1 MKSPPPPPKRD
12 DQLTHADASGFRMV
26 DVTGKP
32 VSLREATAEAYV
44 CLNATASRLVRELRN
59 KKGDTLAV
67 AQLAGIQSVKHTATI
82 VPLCHPLPID
92 GVEVSV
98 ALDDQDRVHIIATVR
113 TTGRT
118 GVEMEA
124 LHAASSAALTV
135 IDMVKAVQR
144 NASIEQVRLFEK
156 TGGTRGDY
164 RVSDEASSPGQASS
178 DTCGLHAPESMTWP
192 KITSFVLT
200 VSDRASGGVY
210 EDRGGPAVVDWL
222 AQRDPCTQ
230 VSSTILPD
238 DPDRIEHQLR
248 AWCDAAGGTPQLILT
263 TGGTGSGPRDITP
276 EATRRVLE
284 RTHPGLGEHA
294 RRVTSAAHPF
304 AALSRAVCGIRGT
317 TLIVNLPGSPRGA
330 TDWLDALEP
339 LLPHL
344 LTTLSPEA

>member
-1 MKSPPPPPKRD
+1 MTPSPPPKRD

-26 DVTGKP
+26 DVAGKP
-32 VSLREATAEAYV
+32 VSLREATAEAHV
-44 CLNATASRLVRELRN
+44 CLNATAARLVRERRN

-67 AQLAGIQSVKHTATI
+67 AQLAGIQAVKHTATI

-98 ALDDQDRVHIIATVR
+98 TLDDHDRVHIIATVR

-144 NASIEQVRLFEK
+144 DASIERVRLLEK

-164 RVSDEASSPGQASS
+164 RVSDEVSPPGQASS
-178 DTCGLHAPESMTWP
+178 DTCGLNSPESMTWP
-192 KITSFVLT
+192 KVASFVLT
-200 VSDRASGGVY
+200 VSDRASQGVY

-230 VSSTILPD
+230 VSTTVLPD
-238 DPDRIEHQLR
+238 ETKRIEHQLR
-248 AWCDAAGGTPQLILT
+248 KWCDAASGSVQLILT
-263 TGGTGSGPRDITP
+263 TGGTGSGPRDVTP

-294 RRVTSAAHPF
+294 RRVTASAHPF
-304 AALSRAVCGIRGT
+304 AALSRSVCGIRGT

-330 TDWLDALEP
+330 TEWLDALEP

-344 LTTLSPEA
+344 LSTLGPEA